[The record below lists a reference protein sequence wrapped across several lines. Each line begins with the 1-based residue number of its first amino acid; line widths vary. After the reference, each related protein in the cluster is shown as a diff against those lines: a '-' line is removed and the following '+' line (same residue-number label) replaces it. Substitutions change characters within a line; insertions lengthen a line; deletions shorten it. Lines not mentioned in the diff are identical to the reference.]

1 MAWVAFKMYKKNHN
15 PFEYEKRLT
24 MAHATK
30 VQLRWDEKGKKTKIW
45 LWISALVN
53 SDQSGLVGTEQKNS
67 SAAWSP
73 MSFYIG
79 INRLLSRLYR
89 ETFVGLLLLCQPQ
102 GLKCRG
108 LKVASDMEG
117 STYCQHQLKK
127 TKKGKVRLPINK
139 YFTGIQFWGVLNVWL
154 CASGAR
160 LGYWFLF
167 ICFTSTIWFLVKKFF
182 KHIAKIW

>member
-1 MAWVAFKMYKKNHN
+1 MAWVAFKMYKKKYN
-15 PFEYEKRLT
+15 PFKYEKTLT

-30 VQLRWDEKGKKTKIW
+30 VQLRWDEKGKTIKIW
-45 LWISALVN
+45 LWILALVN
-53 SDQSGLVGTEQKNS
+53 SNQSGLVGTEQKNS

-127 TKKGKVRLPINK
+127 KQRKEKLGFQHNQ
-139 YFTGIQFWGVLNVWL
+139 YFTGIQFWGVLIVWL

-160 LGYWFLF
+160 LG
-167 ICFTSTIWFLVKKFF
+167 
-182 KHIAKIW
+182 

>member
-1 MAWVAFKMYKKNHN
+1 MRQKSNYDEMEKEKKIN
-15 PFEYEKRLT
+15 
-24 MAHATK
+24 
-30 VQLRWDEKGKKTKIW
+30 IW

-79 INRLLSRLYR
+79 INWLLSRLYR

-117 STYCQHQLKK
+117 STYFQHQLKN
-127 TKKGKVRLPINK
+127 TKKGKVRLPTQSIL
-139 YFTGIQFWGVLNVWL
+139 YRDTVLGCSQRLALRLRRSPWL
-154 CASGAR
+154 MI
-160 LGYWFLF
+160 F
-167 ICFTSTIWFLVKKFF
+167 IGPRSDHSLPMSVTDWLTD
-182 KHIAKIW
+182 

>member
-1 MAWVAFKMYKKNHN
+1 MFLRRPNNILWARVFLKSSRNKLIWVWLPFMAWVAFKMYKKKPQPIWKWEKTNHG
-15 PFEYEKRLT
+15 PCDKSQITMRSKR
-24 MAHATK
+24 
-30 VQLRWDEKGKKTKIW
+30 KKIKIW

-127 TKKGKVRLPINK
+127 KQRKEKLSYQHNQ
-139 YFTGIQFWGVLNVWL
+139 YFT
-154 CASGAR
+154 
-160 LGYWFLF
+160 
-167 ICFTSTIWFLVKKFF
+167 
-182 KHIAKIW
+182 

>member
-1 MAWVAFKMYKKNHN
+1 MRQKSNYDEMEKEKKIN
-15 PFEYEKRLT
+15 
-24 MAHATK
+24 
-30 VQLRWDEKGKKTKIW
+30 IW

-79 INRLLSRLYR
+79 INWLLSRLYR

-117 STYCQHQLKK
+117 STYFQHQLKN
-127 TKKGKVRLPINK
+127 TKKGKVRLPTQSIL
-139 YFTGIQFWGVLNVWL
+139 YRDTVLGCSQRLALRLRRSPWL
-154 CASGAR
+154 MIFIGPRSDHSLPMSVTNWLTDWRPCWR
-160 LGYWFLF
+160 LNEL
-167 ICFTSTIWFLVKKFF
+167 T
-182 KHIAKIW
+182 